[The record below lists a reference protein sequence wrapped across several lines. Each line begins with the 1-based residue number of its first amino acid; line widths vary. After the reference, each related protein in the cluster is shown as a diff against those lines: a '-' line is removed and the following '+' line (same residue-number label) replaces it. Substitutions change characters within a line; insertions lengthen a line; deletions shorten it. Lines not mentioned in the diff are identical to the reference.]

1 MIMTALGYQTKL
13 LHIVKKNLQT
23 LTSLCKKLQQN
34 SKNKTPRNK
43 ALIKVFVRLVFK
55 ACWNGK
61 PLIGETTGFIIGG
74 KILDIVQHE

>member
-1 MIMTALGYQTKL
+1 MVMTALGYQTKL

-23 LTSLCKKLQQN
+23 LTSLCKKLQQKQN
-34 SKNKTPRNK
+34 TRNK
-43 ALIKVFVRLVFK
+43 ALIKVFVRLLFK

-74 KILDIVQHE
+74 KILDIGQHE